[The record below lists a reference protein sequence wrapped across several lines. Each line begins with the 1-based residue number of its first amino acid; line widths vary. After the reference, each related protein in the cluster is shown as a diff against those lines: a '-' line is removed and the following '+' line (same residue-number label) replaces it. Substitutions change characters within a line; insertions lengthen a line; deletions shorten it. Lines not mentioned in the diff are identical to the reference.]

1 MISFA
6 DGDRRV
12 LLRKLRY
19 LPPNLITLLSLTLG
33 LLAIH
38 FALHGDPEEAAW
50 FILYSVLLDKLD
62 GALARFLNAQSDMGV
77 QLDSFADF
85 IAFGIAPGCLLY
97 GVLSNIN
104 AGDSFQANFDWI
116 YLTALVYVFGCVLRL
131 ARFNIVEEE
140 SLPGFFQGLP
150 STQAGGI
157 IAGFFLVIDAHG
169 VNLQTTSNGLGIM
182 LVVVG
187 LLMVSPI
194 YIPKFG
200 NTRTAFWKWFQ
211 ISNVAIFYTLVG
223 FREFPEYLL
232 FIGVAYLFTGAYI
245 GAQRSREL
253 RKAGTNEL
261 RVGGN

>member
-1 MISFA
+1 
-6 DGDRRV
+6 
-12 LLRKLRY
+12 LQKLRY
-19 LPPNLITLLSLTLG
+19 LPPNLITLFSLTLG

-38 FALHGDPEEAAW
+38 FALHGNPEEAAW

-62 GALARFLNAQSDMGV
+62 GALARYLNAQSDMGV

-85 IAFGIAPGCLLY
+85 VAFGIAPGCLLY
-97 GVLSNIN
+97 GELYNPQTG
-104 AGDSFQANFDWI
+104 ASFTSSFEWI
-116 YLTALVYVFGCVLRL
+116 HLTALVYIFGCVLRL

-157 IAGFFLVIDAHG
+157 IAGFVLVAHAHNIDMQGAM
-169 VNLQTTSNGLGIM
+169 NPLGIM

-187 LLMVSPI
+187 FLMVSPI
-194 YIPKFG
+194 YVPKFG

-223 FREFPEYLL
+223 LREFPEYLL
-232 FIGVAYLFTGAYI
+232 FIGVAYLFTGVYI

-253 RKAGTNEL
+253 RKT
-261 RVGGN
+261 